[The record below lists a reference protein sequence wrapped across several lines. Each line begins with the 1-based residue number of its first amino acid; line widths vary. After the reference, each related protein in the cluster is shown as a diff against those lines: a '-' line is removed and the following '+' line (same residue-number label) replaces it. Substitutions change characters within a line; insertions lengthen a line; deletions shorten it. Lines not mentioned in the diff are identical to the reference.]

1 MRVPSLAS
9 LLMAFVAFTSLCVV
23 SAEVEPTLRLVQ
35 SFSAKNYTLG
45 GARAVNI
52 TSTVGSKNSRS
63 LLAELFSNTL
73 NIEAGQV
80 YAVYFTGHSCVKFS
94 VTSSPEDL
102 HVMLMAENNYL
113 VFKANSYSGSYLYI
127 EGSKCE
133 QTYSC
138 AKTIDGLSRFAT
150 YYLVVINDY
159 DGVFGGD
166 DATTEVLVETC
177 SSSPSPSS
185 SGSSSSGSSSSG
197 SSSSGSSSSGTS
209 STSYAPR
216 SFTSCIP
223 VMLASVALAVFY

>member
-1 MRVPSLAS
+1 MHTRK
-9 LLMAFVAFTSLCVV
+9 FGTSRNLSETHVFYN
-23 SAEVEPTLRLVQ
+23 L
-35 SFSAKNYTLG
+35 
-45 GARAVNI
+45 
-52 TSTVGSKNSRS
+52 
-63 LLAELFSNTL
+63 
-73 NIEAGQV
+73 
-80 YAVYFTGHSCVKFS
+80 

-102 HVMLMAENNYL
+102 HVMLMAENDYL
-113 VFKANSYSGSYLYI
+113 VFEANSYSGSYLYI

-197 SSSSGSSSSGTS
+197 TS